1 MKDGIIIQARTGSTR
16 LHNKILLPF
25 YGEQRIIDILIENIR
40 RACPDKQVI
49 LATTVRPQDDVL
61 EQVARGAGI
70 DCFRGDEDNVLDR
83 FIRAAEAFGLDRFI
97 RVCSDNPFLRPDTFQ
112 TFFDAFD
119 EEPADYIAYGFADG
133 RPTISLTWGCL
144 LSSLRKKRCVAQPC
158 LRRKNSISNTSR
170 SIFILIPPTFTSDCC
185 LCPKNWKDDSTCVS
199 RWIQWTISCC
209 FSVFMPS
216 GSSRQTVACMHCSDW
231 WRRIPNIARRC
242 WRI

>member
-144 LSSLRKKRCVAQPC
+144 LSSPRKKRCVALPC
-158 LRRKNSISNTSR
+158 LRRKTLYRTRHDLS
-170 SIFILIPPTFTSDCC
+170 LY
-185 LCPKNWKDDSTCVS
+185 
-199 RWIQWTISCC
+199 
-209 FSVFMPS
+209 
-216 GSSRQTVACMHCSDW
+216 SSRRLSRQIVASA
-231 WRRIPNIARRC
+231 RRIGRTIRLAFHAGYNGRFPVASASLCRVVRAD
-242 WRI
+242 RP

>member
-1 MKDGIIIQARTGSTR
+1 MA
-16 LHNKILLPF
+16 LPF

-70 DCFRGDEDNVLDR
+70 DCFRGDEDNVLGR

-119 EEPADYIAYGFADG
+119 KEPADYIA
-133 RPTISLTWGCL
+133 
-144 LSSLRKKRCVAQPC
+144 
-158 LRRKNSISNTSR
+158 
-170 SIFILIPPTFTSDCC
+170 TSDCC

>member
-70 DCFRGDEDNVLDR
+70 DCFRGDEESARTILSCVPILSRRSLTLSMKNLP
-83 FIRAAEAFGLDRFI
+83 ITLLMALPMGGLP
-97 RVCSDNPFLRPDTFQ
+97 S
-112 TFFDAFD
+112 
-119 EEPADYIAYGFADG
+119 
-133 RPTISLTWGCL
+133 SLTWGCL

-170 SIFILIPPTFTSDCC
+170 SIFILIPPTSTSDCC

-199 RWIQWTISCC
+199 R
-209 FSVFMPS
+209 
-216 GSSRQTVACMHCSDW
+216 
-231 WRRIPNIARRC
+231 
-242 WRI
+242 

>member
-70 DCFRGDEDNVLDR
+70 DCFRGDEDRRSLTLSMKNLP
-83 FIRAAEAFGLDRFI
+83 ITLLMALPMGGLP
-97 RVCSDNPFLRPDTFQ
+97 S
-112 TFFDAFD
+112 
-119 EEPADYIAYGFADG
+119 
-133 RPTISLTWGCL
+133 SLTWGCL

-170 SIFILIPPTFTSDCC
+170 SIFILIPPTSTSDCC

>member
-61 EQVARGAGI
+61 DASFESARTILSCVPILSRRSLTLSMKNLPITLLMALPMG
-70 DCFRGDEDNVLDR
+70 
-83 FIRAAEAFGLDRFI
+83 GLP
-97 RVCSDNPFLRPDTFQ
+97 S
-112 TFFDAFD
+112 
-119 EEPADYIAYGFADG
+119 
-133 RPTISLTWGCL
+133 SLTWGCL

-170 SIFILIPPTFTSDCC
+170 SIFILIPPTSTSDCC

-199 RWIQWTISCC
+199 R
-209 FSVFMPS
+209 
-216 GSSRQTVACMHCSDW
+216 
-231 WRRIPNIARRC
+231 
-242 WRI
+242 

>member
-16 LHNKILLPF
+16 LNNKILLPF

-112 TFFDAFD
+112 TFF
-119 EEPADYIAYGFADG
+119 ADG
-133 RPTISLTWGCL
+133 RPTIKSHLGLFAELTT
-144 LSSLRKKRCVAQPC
+144 KEA
-158 LRRKNSISNTSR
+158 LRRAALLTQEKLYIEHVTIYLYTHPADFHVRLLPLPEELEGRFDLRFTLDTMDDFLLLQRLYAEWFEQTDR
-170 SIFILIPPTFTSDCC
+170 SLHALLRLVEAHPEYREKM
-185 LCPKNWKDDSTCVS
+185 LE
-199 RWIQWTISCC
+199 
-209 FSVFMPS
+209 
-216 GSSRQTVACMHCSDW
+216 
-231 WRRIPNIARRC
+231 NIARNEK
-242 WRI
+242 